1 MQHGKYLESVLQQS
15 TTKDFVPISVST
27 DSCESTNQEKHVVSE
42 DGFDFV
48 QPNDSSTSNTKLEG
62 TNRKRKC
69 YLVPKHTPS
78 CTVVLTTND
87 KPLQRRKMIIPDVEI
102 KEVRGDYDNID
113 NIATKLNRFKY
124 GVENVNILRPAI
136 ILIKN
141 DLMVLVEAV
150 KTESRNCGIA
160 LLLFAS
166 EEIRVFANSNNFI

>member
-87 KPLQRRKMIIPDVEI
+87 KPLQRRKLIISDVEI
-102 KEVRGDYDNID
+102 KKFRGGFNINISLVTNDNIS
-113 NIATKLNRFKY
+113 Y
-124 GVENVNILRPAI
+124 VY
-136 ILIKN
+136 
-141 DLMVLVEAV
+141 
-150 KTESRNCGIA
+150 
-160 LLLFAS
+160 
-166 EEIRVFANSNNFI
+166 